1 MERQILETE
10 EVHQEEVSS
19 ESIEEGKEEV
29 IRETQE
35 QDECGWNETSKK
47 FMWINFTP
55 DRDSNFEL
63 PVFGSQVYCE
73 SRELDRAAI
82 EAVTGQ
88 SVKCDNSACS
98 DVMRPGDLLA
108 LVENC
113 WKQSLLLPASFLLVS
128 VLGSIGMAAGSVV
141 ILAPEDRI
149 SIARGAWLSLLGLV
163 FFVSLFDLLNYVAL
177 RTHIGHMF
185 RKKYELTLVEVLDI
199 SNK

>member
-1 MERQILETE
+1 MERLPYIQNEQ
-10 EVHQEEVSS
+10 QE
-19 ESIEEGKEEV
+19 
-29 IRETQE
+29 
-35 QDECGWNETSKK
+35 
-47 FMWINFTP
+47 
-55 DRDSNFEL
+55 
-63 PVFGSQVYCE
+63 
-73 SRELDRAAI
+73 
-82 EAVTGQ
+82 
-88 SVKCDNSACS
+88 
-98 DVMRPGDLLA
+98 
-108 LVENC
+108 

-199 SNK
+199 SNKYSLTPAHENMEQEELNTGTSDPRVDYAD

>member
-1 MERQILETE
+1 MVVGFL
-10 EVHQEEVSS
+10 
-19 ESIEEGKEEV
+19 
-29 IRETQE
+29 
-35 QDECGWNETSKK
+35 
-47 FMWINFTP
+47 
-55 DRDSNFEL
+55 
-63 PVFGSQVYCE
+63 
-73 SRELDRAAI
+73 
-82 EAVTGQ
+82 
-88 SVKCDNSACS
+88 
-98 DVMRPGDLLA
+98 
-108 LVENC
+108 

-199 SNK
+199 SNKPLGAPTKNCVSSSSSIVLCDWVRGLHMVLYSEFSAFIPLYV

>member
-1 MERQILETE
+1 MERLPYIQNEQ
-10 EVHQEEVSS
+10 QE
-19 ESIEEGKEEV
+19 
-29 IRETQE
+29 
-35 QDECGWNETSKK
+35 
-47 FMWINFTP
+47 
-55 DRDSNFEL
+55 
-63 PVFGSQVYCE
+63 
-73 SRELDRAAI
+73 
-82 EAVTGQ
+82 
-88 SVKCDNSACS
+88 
-98 DVMRPGDLLA
+98 
-108 LVENC
+108 

-199 SNK
+199 SNKQAPDLDDCYPGQSRFGYSLTPAHENMEQKELNTGTSDPRVDYAD

>member
-1 MERQILETE
+1 MYKTE
-10 EVHQEEVSS
+10 
-19 ESIEEGKEEV
+19 
-29 IRETQE
+29 
-35 QDECGWNETSKK
+35 
-47 FMWINFTP
+47 
-55 DRDSNFEL
+55 DS
-63 PVFGSQVYCE
+63 G
-73 SRELDRAAI
+73 I
-82 EAVTGQ
+82 M
-88 SVKCDNSACS
+88 SA
-98 DVMRPGDLLA
+98 
-108 LVENC
+108 

-199 SNK
+199 SNNSLMTSLVLTDSSQLKALKRYQTKLCLPTLNHVIFKNMCLAANCVSSSSSIVLCDWVCGVHMVMYSEFSAFIPLYV